1 MHAPLSSIN
10 LIGDTIFHHT
20 CMFALVSNHGLDQ
33 IDAQEAERG
42 RLARELHDN
51 VGHWVAMISIDA
63 EPIKQGLSASEK
75 LALHSVETHSPRRHG
90 GHGVLL
96 FAEFSR

>member
-20 CMFALVSNHGLDQ
+20 CMFALVSNHGLGQ
-33 IDAQEAERG
+33 NDAQEAERA

-51 VGHWVAMISIDA
+51 VGQRAAMISNDA
-63 EPIKQGLSASEK
+63 ELIKQGLPASEK
-75 LALHSVETHSPRRHG
+75 LVLHSVENYSPRRHR
-90 GHGVLL
+90 GHGVSL